1 MSQHAFTA
9 SEPGYTYAV
18 TESALSEA
26 IALAVGTVASA
37 RLAGRKGSAI
47 SLQLAE
53 RSVRARIRVRV
64 AAGEALP
71 VVGEAVRAVTAS
83 ALVRL
88 CGSSVES
95 VDVDVVGLRGRP

>member
-1 MSQHAFTA
+1 MSLHAFSA

-26 IALAVGTVASA
+26 IALAVGTVGSA
-37 RLAGRKGSAI
+37 QLAGRRSSSI
-47 SLQLAE
+47 TLHLAE

-64 AAGEALP
+64 AAGEVLP
-71 VVGEAVRAVTAS
+71 VVGEAVRASTAS

-88 CGSSVES
+88 CGSDVES
-95 VDVDVVGLRGRP
+95 VDVDVVGLRARP

>member
-26 IALAVGTVASA
+26 IALAIGTVGSA
-37 RLAGRKGSAI
+37 RLAGRRRSSI

-53 RSVRARIRVRV
+53 RSVQARIRVRV

-71 VVGEAVRAVTAS
+71 TVGEAVRVATAS